1 MWDFLGTIVCEER
14 SDAYLSLRMSH
25 CFSRQKCQVHELF
38 TRFQCPS
45 EYPIPEISSNKNK
58 LQNMNLSLVL
68 HIRHQTPQKNFRHCH
83 CEVDYCS
90 SRNSTTVAIQD
101 LPQLT
106 RWSTGQL
113 QGPSGYRTRATVPC
127 ALKPDGFFSGKG
139 WKGMERAWSG

>member
-1 MWDFLGTIVCEER
+1 MFWENTCYFLGPIVCEER
-14 SDAYLSLRMSH
+14 SDAYLSLRISH

-45 EYPIPEISSNKNK
+45 KYPIPEISSNKNK

-90 SRNSTTVAIQD
+90 SRNSTTVAAAIQD

-106 RWSTGQL
+106 RWSTA
-113 QGPSGYRTRATVPC
+113 RTVRISHAGHGAICPQ
-127 ALKPDGFFSGKG
+127 A
-139 WKGMERAWSG
+139 